1 MPLKNEIAALV
12 IETLVEN
19 NAEIKS
25 PLLQSPTLETVLF
38 WKGGVL
44 DSLEL
49 VKLISDL
56 EENVFQKFGKQITLA
71 DEKAMSLRA
80 SPFKTVKTL
89 VDYINRLLIEK
100 I

>member
-1 MPLKNEIAALV
+1 MQLKSEIEALV
-12 IETLVEN
+12 IEALVEN

-25 PLLQSPTLETVLF
+25 PLLQAPTLDTVLF

-71 DEKAMSLRA
+71 DEKAMSLRV
-80 SPFKTVKTL
+80 SPFRTVNTL
-89 VDYINRLLIEK
+89 VEYINRLLIEK
-100 I
+100 T

>member
-1 MPLKNEIAALV
+1 MQLKSEIEALV
-12 IETLVEN
+12 IEALVEN

-25 PLLQSPTLETVLF
+25 PLLQAPTSDTVLF

-71 DEKAMSLRA
+71 DEKAMSLRV
-80 SPFKTVKTL
+80 SPFRTVNTL
-89 VDYINRLLIEK
+89 VEYINRLLIEK
-100 I
+100 T